1 MGHQLVEA
9 RGVEAWQRDRLALGR
24 AWGDLAEPPR
34 ERAGRQ
40 AEREPV
46 DARA

>member
-1 MGHQLVEA
+1 MGHQLAEAREVEA
-9 RGVEAWQRDRLALGR
+9 GERHRLALGR
-24 AWGDLAEPPR
+24 ARGDLAEQPR